1 MEGQPRPR
9 VTFRGPD
16 EDGIK
21 SPALIDYP
29 YGLVLD
35 HGFVKVHGAPALS
48 PTVKTVLADL
58 LEVEVARLRDEA
70 ERASRRGL
78 SSLRYRLGGDTDAA
92 ATGQPGQAAGLAEA
106 SGE

>member
-1 MEGQPRPR
+1 MEGLPRPR
-9 VTFRGPD
+9 ITFRGPD
-16 EDGIK
+16 EEGIK

-35 HGFVKVHGAPALS
+35 HGFVKVHGALALS

-58 LEVEVARLRDEA
+58 LEVEVARLRHEV
-70 ERASRRGL
+70 ENASKRGL
-78 SSLRYRLGGDTDAA
+78 SSLRHRLGGEIGAA
-92 ATGQPGQAAGLAEA
+92 ASQPDQAAGFAEA